1 MPEVLMF
8 PTQPTR
14 CVIDIVGFNNVY
26 YFENGKEFF
35 HTPERHDFWEML
47 YVDKGRIVAIT
58 DGNGRVLEQGQVIFH
73 EPGEI
78 HAHISDKQVS
88 NNVFVVSFTAN
99 NRNMEFFKKKTF
111 TLDKTSRILLSLF
124 IKEAQNALGQLC
136 GDFNDKND
144 LDFSEEQFGASQLMR
159 CHFTELLIK
168 LIRGG
173 ANQSDRFSTDA
184 ESRLLAKNSTAEMI
198 IDYLEN
204 SIHTNLTL
212 DCLYNRFFMGK
223 SQLNAIF
230 RSYTG
235 KSPMQY
241 YNDLKITEA
250 KRLLREDNYTIGQIS
265 DTLCY
270 SNIQNFSRAFKK
282 TTGFS
287 PSEYKNSIL

>member
-1 MPEVLMF
+1 MF
-8 PTQPTR
+8 STQTAR
-14 CVIDIVGFNNVY
+14 NEIRIIGFNNVY
-26 YFENGKEFF
+26 YFEHGKEFF
-35 HTPERHDFWEML
+35 HTPEKHEFWEML

-78 HAHISDKQVS
+78 HAHISDKQVA
-88 NNVFVVSFTAN
+88 NNMFVVSFTAEGKS
-99 NRNMEFFKKKTF
+99 MEFFKKKTF

-136 GDFNDKND
+136 GDFDNKND
-144 LDFSEEQFGASQLMR
+144 LNFSNEQFGASQLMQ

-173 ANQSDRFSTDA
+173 ADQTEHFSADA
-184 ESRLLAKNSTAEMI
+184 ESRLLAKSSTAEMI

-204 SIHTNLTL
+204 NIRATLTL
-212 DCLYNRFFMGK
+212 DDLYNRFFMGK

-230 RSYTG
+230 RGYTG

-241 YNDLKITEA
+241 YSELKIAEA
-250 KRLLREDNYTIGQIS
+250 KKLLREDNYTVGQIS

-287 PSEYKNSIL
+287 PSEYKKSIL